1 MTDPADVAA
10 RLLGQAVRDVTPVG
24 GGCIGAGAKVTA
36 ADGRTVFA
44 KTMAAP
50 PQGIFAAEAASL
62 RWLGAADAVPVPE
75 VLAEG
80 DDGIVLEWVEPGPSS
95 RPAAERL
102 GAGLAALHVAGADG
116 FGASWPA
123 YLGPLRLDNEPAP
136 TFAEFYA
143 YRRLLP
149 CLRIAVD
156 RGGMTDTDAHLVE
169 QVASRCAD
177 LAGPAEPPARI
188 HGDLWSG
195 NLHWAADGVCRL
207 IDPAA
212 YGGHRETDLAMLALF
227 GAPYLDTVLAAYA
240 DAAIDLGRPLP
251 ADWRARIPLHQL
263 LPLLVH
269 AALFGG
275 GYGAQAGT
283 AARAALRAG

>member
-1 MTDPADVAA
+1 MTTPADVAT
-10 RLLGQAVRDVTPVG
+10 RLLGTPVSAVTPVG
-24 GGCIGAGAKVTA
+24 GGCIGTGARVTM
-36 ADGRTVFA
+36 ADGRTVFV

-50 PQGIFAAEAASL
+50 PEGIFEAEAASL
-62 RWLGAADAVPVPE
+62 RWLGAAGAVPVPE

-80 DDGIVLEWVEPGPSS
+80 DDGIVLEWIEPGTPS
-95 RPAAERL
+95 RTAAERL
-102 GAGLAALHVAGADG
+102 GAGLAVLHAAGADR
-116 FGASWPA
+116 FGAPWPA
-123 YLGPLRLDNEPAP
+123 YLGPLRLGNAPAP

-143 YRRLLP
+143 DRRLLP

-156 RGGMTDTDAHLVE
+156 RGGITAADARTVE
-169 QVASRCAD
+169 QVAAGCAH

-195 NLHWAADGVCRL
+195 NLHWTAVGTCLL

-227 GAPYLDTVLAAYA
+227 GAPYLDTLLGGYA
-240 DAAIDLGRPLP
+240 DAAADLGRPLP
-251 ADWRARIPLHQL
+251 QDWRTRIPLHQL
-263 LPLLVH
+263 LPLLAH

-275 GYGAQAGT
+275 GYGAQAGD
-283 AARAALRAG
+283 AARSALRTG